1 VLALAERLFPAAVP
15 FGTQAASVDEPVRL
29 KHDPSLAFSSADIS
43 KVELLDAA
51 AGRGPEVA
59 LTTTFLGLTGTVSPV
74 PYYLAEE
81 VLNEPSEHPTRR
93 LFLDIFHHRILSL
106 YYRAAVIA
114 DHPIQ
119 YRLGAKDAWSRRL
132 LSLLGFVFDSPGE
145 TLPLPEWRLL
155 RLAPLISQRF
165 RGSDTIRRGVQD
177 FLDLDVPG
185 AKASIQPFRGVWV
198 PLDPKQRIQLGQTN
212 VSLGVDTRIGTRIFD
227 QTGCFR
233 ISIRPV
239 PFSLAER
246 LRPGADLF
254 KTLSTTVSLLLR
266 DRVSWDVEITIAPD
280 TTPTMHL
287 SSKAGPKL
295 GRETWLARRDQAE
308 YKVLHQGT

>member
-1 VLALAERLFPAAVP
+1 LALAERLFPAAVP
-15 FGTQAASVDEPVRL
+15 FGTQAGSVDEPVRL

-43 KVELLDAA
+43 KVEVLETA

-74 PYYLAEE
+74 PYYVAEE
-81 VLNEPSEHPTRR
+81 VLNEPPEQPNRR

-106 YYRAAVIA
+106 YYRAAVIG
-114 DHPIQ
+114 DHPLQ
-119 YRLGAKDAWSRRL
+119 YRVGAQDAWSRRI
-132 LSLLGFVFDSPGE
+132 LSLLGFDLDSPGQ
-145 TLPLPEWRLL
+145 TLPLPAWRLL

-165 RGSDTIRRGVQD
+165 RGSDTMRRGVQD

-185 AKASIQPFRGVWV
+185 AKASIQLFRGIWV
-198 PLDPKQRIQLGQTN
+198 PLDPNQRIGLGQTN
-212 VSLGVDTRIGTRIFD
+212 IALGVDTRIGTRIFD

-233 ISIRPV
+233 ISIGPV
-239 PFSLAER
+239 PFSVAER

-254 KTLSTTVSLLLR
+254 KTLSATVSLLLR
-266 DRVSWDVEITIAPD
+266 DRVSWELEITIAPD
-280 TTPTMHL
+280 TTPTMRL

-295 GRETWLARRDQAE
+295 GRETWLGRHDQSE
-308 YKVLHQGT
+308 SKVLHQGT